1 MFEKNNNEKLNTK
14 RPLSFKKAKMACLGF
29 EPVTAIGRHRRIH
42 RATVAP
48 TNIYKNG
55 PSPASFCLFLV
66 FFKQTSIQLYNKLM

>member
-48 TNIYKNG
+48 HKY
-55 PSPASFCLFLV
+55 L
-66 FFKQTSIQLYNKLM
+66 